1 MGKSL
6 DEIIDRRTREMAD
19 LISLRSQLDI
29 EIEQKYGEL
38 MHFVK
43 KRDDDNFEV
52 MGGDMSG

>member
-1 MGKSL
+1 MGKTL

-38 MHFVK
+38 IHFVK

>member
-1 MGKSL
+1 MGKTL

>member
-38 MHFVK
+38 IHFVK

>member
-6 DEIIDRRTREMAD
+6 DEIIDRRTRELAD